1 MAKRTL
7 FIRNIEDTA
16 VDRIKRAAGARQ
28 LTMAEYIERL
38 VDLHDVVRAWADGS
52 TDDNGNFAAAHN
64 AVLYSTLTTLGLQ
77 TITG

>member
-16 VDRIKRAAGARQ
+16 VDRLQRAAAVRQ
-28 LTMAEYIERL
+28 LTMAEYIEKL
-38 VDLHDVVRAWADGS
+38 VDLHDVARARAKEFGDE
-52 TDDNGNFAAAHN
+52 DLAAIWQAE
-64 AVLYSTLTTLGLQ
+64 LTTLGLQ

>member
-28 LTMAEYIERL
+28 LTMAEYIEKL
-38 VDLHDVVRAWADGS
+38 VDLHDATRTLAEFQIKNSDDGVS
-52 TDDNGNFAAAHN
+52 LPDLLA
-64 AVLYSTLTTLGLQ
+64 SLGLQ

>member
-38 VDLHDVVRAWADGS
+38 VDLHDAARALYEDNDTPLARWWA
-52 TDDNGNFAAAHN
+52 NE
-64 AVLYSTLTTLGLQ
+64 LTTLGLQ